1 MYEVGVSIS
10 KNDFRLR
17 SELSGQRRQKAKRF
31 PSSVVTDRLGSQE
44 KSFSTLTWKLKER
57 GMLVLTRKLGES
69 IAIDDH
75 IKIRVVQIKGKQVR
89 LGIEAPKDTKIH
101 REEVYM
107 AIQSQNTESA
117 QATSE
122 AARGVAKLLKP

>member
-1 MYEVGVSIS
+1 
-10 KNDFRLR
+10 
-17 SELSGQRRQKAKRF
+17 
-31 PSSVVTDRLGSQE
+31 
-44 KSFSTLTWKLKER
+44 
-57 GMLVLTRKLGES
+57 MLVLTRKLGES

-107 AIQSQNTESA
+107 AIQDQNQQSA
-117 QATSE
+117 NVTPDKVKNIS
-122 AARGVAKLLKP
+122 KLLKPE